1 MAALDTDL
9 DLNKL
14 QRRQVEVLTQAL
26 GQFVSLK
33 STAEGWQPVSALN
46 TVHSESVDGGDISV
60 HISRKDMQTNGKT
73 NSVYRMTASI
83 PLDADVSKDT
93 QGMFSAYLSE
103 LRDWQAVLESPGI
116 RNLWNYFISS
126 SSTLEMLDAHTRI
139 TRSELR
145 SPIPGQ
151 TSEFAH
157 SRDLL
162 MVETSLVDPTT
173 VLYVATSFPT
183 TEDDPAYLRQ
193 QPGVKRVE
201 SALWAWCVELGTPAD
216 AISVPTQRAAINE
229 PRTSTASAAVNGTAR
244 KLPRAC
250 VQVTCFLHLE
260 LKSWKSNNVLAC
272 RAATNL
278 IPALVAYLRLRGAPP
293 RLARIGPSLSLE
305 RTEWRQLSAAESVWE
320 VAYSVVARGA
330 RRHTTSDGVINQPII
345 ARILDLETTAETR
358 ATTTTT
364 VSPPQHARKV
374 SSLTTYLSSSFG
386 RQQGEASALGTY
398 TGGILRDGEEEALVA
413 MRARLSGS
421 ILELVVDGS
430 KWHGSNRHVDIR
442 FSTHGFS
449 SARQLFA
456 SIREMHSAAPELFT
470 AQQLELTWEGFKQTH
485 AGQDDELNSRRAR
498 EVERKLVDELAAV
511 QLVRCFKIRSQKSSR
526 KRYLLRI
533 LNPPIVHSNSD
544 ILSSDEDTSAVVE
557 AGNDTTASKMY
568 SVELSVSQSSEQDD
582 SPGVRVNSM
591 VIEAVPFTLDMGAS
605 TYKSEPQAASLSL
618 RKHKRKASRS
628 NILKQP
634 KPSVPHSPLVAPQ
647 LDSASLLAATPC
659 NRTPTPGYN
668 GNAVSA
674 SVSRQESVSSQLT
687 GMGEQSSRS
696 EPLDSQPGESN
707 GSLELQDIPFMRLRQ
722 ANSVPAAK
730 WVSMGTAASDAI
742 SISRAELW
750 GGKEATIDL
759 EESDSASET
768 LMNGL
773 ILRAEA
779 LVEGWTIFDVA
790 ALISSLNLTKE
801 VSGMWAESHEIE
813 QIAANA
819 SVLRCASQGT
829 WAVTARDAIVCRAWS
844 MHARSS
850 RLDIAECSVSLPS
863 SQSVPPVQAANPVRA
878 QVDLSAW
885 VLDKSN
891 LADAQTQPQQQQQQH
906 VAGGQVNN
914 GRLRSS
920 SVATMSGSPAVDAE
934 VENQRRKQH
943 VVKIT
948 HYLKYSPRGWLT
960 GSEGGAGMLRLGASM
975 GIDPQ
980 KNEKLLN
987 TLFPPIPPPGCKDA
1001 LVSNI
1006 TKLVKQLDEHG
1017 APPTAVWSRN
1027 ANVLNTDVSLNC
1039 VQFQYRMATWGS
1051 PQKWRGV
1058 SSGNSAVSSQHADR
1072 LRSDNL
1078 RSMSALPA
1086 SFEDSEF
1093 VEAEFRIEHRVW
1105 AFGSWSADSAHI
1117 DIAIE
1122 PFHATSSVACFV
1134 DPDADPHATRVR
1146 VCHHRG
1152 QLLPRVEEGGDA
1164 MEMAWPTVHVAIVRK
1179 EGRKKHRAIAEPSVK
1194 AESSLTG
1201 ARVASWSVPPRV
1213 VVNGV
1218 TARVRYLRRDIN
1230 GRSFYARCLSIA
1242 AHEIK
1247 RLARSPPSVDG
1258 LFKERLPDPELPE
1271 TEAVNVDQGRASK
1284 DTVRSVAA
1292 SHIAIQNYLVQESLS
1307 ADCRVARPNQFA
1319 DIMKGEF
1326 ARIRHEIEMLDPQSP
1341 RSRWTHLQQQD
1352 HGESRSYSAS
1362 LMTAMDEGDGWSQ
1375 QRNGEV
1381 SVFERLVADI
1391 SEQIPVTVAESV
1403 LQGVSVMQVAQLLTQ
1418 HRERQHWDRVLF
1430 GERRELEFIA
1440 DEAHAA
1446 GGVSV
1451 EHSAIHVPLLF
1462 DRRDALVVAA
1472 AEQAAYLPARQRLR
1486 NWERRQ
1492 EHDDSGRCDS
1502 TLGDYF
1508 EPTVTV
1514 VESSVP
1520 GSQPLSS
1527 VLRVQVPLYAVRIE
1541 PIDGFERARGCS
1553 YAYPSCRITVACCMD
1568 MLGTVPL
1575 PLRRSLSARV
1585 PEQHIAQLRQR
1596 LLQRPLEPWLEAPSR
1611 IRRPAPHTASECW
1624 VTGEV
1629 SEEDIDGQ
1637 LTHFYRT
1644 FDSARV
1650 ASECHDAVYMATVRL
1665 PSSSIP
1671 SDVTEG
1677 ICSLRKARGD
1687 ASATEVSAQVVP
1699 VVSDII
1705 VDARRFPHG
1714 IDVRA
1719 CMGSEHSA
1727 PMAAEHCDLDAIA
1740 SGAWTMSAPTENGTR
1755 LAVYIF
1761 ALGADH
1767 TAPLGPNK
1775 QPAVSSSCSQYLV
1788 RTVLLPA
1795 EDRRPATEQQLC
1807 TVSIRSAQYTHESAA
1822 AKLLAD
1828 AAVQPPVFC
1837 NGQRLR
1843 VHRGRPAR
1851 QALLLVL
1858 TSQNGLVAVCHECGM
1873 LGCRRVTGSRLDA
1886 YASDDAGSDCNGNLS
1901 VHSAGGLL
1909 VPPTAQSDRVTGG
1922 STASVRG
1929 RVPSAADSAAHTG
1942 SAIAALPT
1950 AIRQRTGTR
1959 LAAYSRQPTSLPDSA
1974 DKWSPDNSTRAP
1986 PSLARILLLAAFLP
2000 LRRLVIGHTRVG
2012 LLIQQ
2017 KQHQQQQPARLVKS
2031 TLALVLVL
2039 ATAYVCVR
2047 LGNAAAN
2054 ALL

>member
-1 MAALDTDL
+1 MAALDADL

-14 QRRQVEVLTQAL
+14 QRRQVEVLARAL

-33 STAEGWQPVSALN
+33 STAEGWQPASALN

-60 HISRKDMQTNGKT
+60 HISRKDMQTNGRT
-73 NSVYRMTASI
+73 SNVYRMTASI

-151 TSEFAH
+151 ASEFAH
-157 SRDLL
+157 NRDLL

-201 SALWAWCVELGTPAD
+201 SDLWAWSVELGTPAD
-216 AISVPTQRAAINE
+216 AISVPTQRAASNE
-229 PRTSTASAAVNGTAR
+229 PRAPTASTTINGTAR

-305 RTEWRQLSAAESVWE
+305 RTEWRQLSAAELVWE
-320 VAYSVVARGA
+320 AGYSVATRGA
-330 RRHTTSDGVINQPII
+330 RMPTTSDGVINQPII
-345 ARILDLETTAETR
+345 ARILDLETTSESR

-364 VSPPQHARKV
+364 TTTMSPPQHARKV

-398 TGGILRDGEEEALVA
+398 AGGILRDGEEEALVA
-413 MRARLSGS
+413 MRACLSGS

-430 KWHGSNRHVDIR
+430 KWHGDDRHVDVC
-442 FSTHGFS
+442 FSMHGVS
-449 SARQLFA
+449 SAKQLFA

-470 AQQLELTWEGFKQTH
+470 VQQLEMTWERFNQTH
-485 AGQDDELNSRRAR
+485 TGQGDGLNSRRAR
-498 EVERKLVDELAAV
+498 EIERKLVDALAAM

-533 LNPPIVHSNSD
+533 LNPPMVYSNSD
-544 ILSSDEDTSAVVE
+544 VLSSDEDISAVAE
-557 AGNDTTASKMY
+557 AGDDTTASKMY
-568 SVELSVSQSSEQDD
+568 SVELSVSQSSDQTD

-591 VIEAVPFTLDMGAS
+591 VIETVPFTLDMGAL
-605 TYKSEPQAASLSL
+605 TYKSEPQAASSSL
-618 RKHKRKASRS
+618 RKRTVKKKASRS
-628 NILKQP
+628 NTLKQP
-634 KPSVPHSPLVAPQ
+634 KPAVPHPPLVASQ
-647 LDSASLLAATPC
+647 LDSAPLLAATPC
-659 NRTPTPGYN
+659 NRTPTPDYN

-674 SVSRQESVSSQLT
+674 SVSRQASVSSQLT

-722 ANSVPAAK
+722 ASSVPAAK
-730 WVSMGTAASDAI
+730 WVSMGTAASDTI

-750 GGKEATIDL
+750 GGKEAAVDL
-759 EESDSASET
+759 EEIDSTSET
-768 LMNGL
+768 FMNGL

-790 ALISSLNLTKE
+790 ALISNLYLTKE

-829 WAVTARDAIVCRAWS
+829 WAVAARDAIVCRAWS

-850 RLDIAECSVSLPS
+850 RLDIAECSVPLPS
-863 SQSVPPVQAANPVRA
+863 SQPVPSVQAANPVRA

-891 LADAQTQPQQQQQQH
+891 LADTQPQQQH
-906 VAGGQVNN
+906 HMANGQTNN

-920 SVATMSGSPAVDAE
+920 SVTTMSGSPAVDAE

-948 HYLKYSPRGWLT
+948 HYLKYNPRGWLT

-975 GIDPQ
+975 GIDAQ

-1006 TKLVKQLDEHG
+1006 TKLVQQLDEHG
-1017 APPTAVWSRN
+1017 APPTVVWSRN

-1051 PQKWRGV
+1051 PQKWRGI

-1072 LRSDNL
+1072 LRGDNMRL
-1078 RSMSALPA
+1078 MSALPA
-1086 SFEDSEF
+1086 SFEDGEF
-1093 VEAEFRIEHRVW
+1093 VEAEFRIEHRIW

-1117 DIAIE
+1117 DITVE

-1146 VCHHRG
+1146 ICHHRG

-1179 EGRKKHRAIAEPSVK
+1179 EGRKKHRAVAESNVK
-1194 AESSLTG
+1194 AESSLAG
-1201 ARVASWSVPPRV
+1201 SRVASWSVPPRV
-1213 VVNGV
+1213 VVNGA

-1247 RLARSPPSVDG
+1247 RLARPPPPVDG

-1271 TEAVNVDQGRASK
+1271 TEAMGLDQGRASK
-1284 DTVRSVAA
+1284 DTVRSIAP
-1292 SHIAIQNYLVQESLS
+1292 SHIAIQNYSVQASLS
-1307 ADCRVARPNQFA
+1307 AGCRVARPNQFA

-1326 ARIRHEIEMLDPQSP
+1326 ARIRHEIEMLDSQSP
-1341 RSRWTHLQQQD
+1341 RSRWVHLRQQ
-1352 HGESRSYSAS
+1352 HHSESRSYSAS
-1362 LMTAMDEGDGWSQ
+1362 LMTAMDEEDGWTHQ
-1375 QRNGEV
+1375 QAGEV
-1381 SVFERLVADI
+1381 SVFERLVTNI
-1391 SEQIPVTVAESV
+1391 SDQIPVTVAESV
-1403 LQGVSVMQVAQLLTQ
+1403 IQGASVMQVAQVLTQ
-1418 HRERQHWDRVLF
+1418 RWERQHWDRVLF

-1440 DEAHAA
+1440 DQPHTA

-1472 AEQAAYLPARQRLR
+1472 VEQAAYLPARQRLR

-1492 EHDDSGRCDS
+1492 EHDGSIRCDS

-1508 EPTVTV
+1508 EPTVTL
-1514 VESSVP
+1514 VEASVP

-1527 VLRVQVPLYAVRIE
+1527 VLRVQVPLYAVRID
-1541 PIDGFERARGCS
+1541 PIDGFERARGRS
-1553 YAYPSCRITVACCMD
+1553 YAYPSCRITIACCMD

-1596 LLQRPLEPWLEAPSR
+1596 LSQRPLEPWLEAPSR
-1611 IRRPAPHTASECW
+1611 IRRPAPHTCAECW

-1687 ASATEVSAQVVP
+1687 TSAAEAYAQIVP
-1699 VVSDII
+1699 VVSDVI

-1740 SGAWTMSAPTENGTR
+1740 SGAWTMSTPTESGVR

-1761 ALGADH
+1761 ALDADH

-1775 QPAVSSSCSQYLV
+1775 QQQLAVSSSCSQYLV
-1788 RTVLLPA
+1788 RTVLLPP
-1795 EDRRPATEQQLC
+1795 EDAQPPMEQQLC
-1807 TVSIRSAQYTHESAA
+1807 TVSIRSARYTHESAA

-1873 LGCRRVTGSRLDA
+1873 LGCRRVTDSRLDA
-1886 YASDDAGSDCNGNLS
+1886 YASDDAGSDCHDNLS

-1909 VPPTAQSDRVTGG
+1909 APPAAQSDRVTGG
-1922 STASVRG
+1922 STVSVRG
-1929 RVPSAADSAAHTG
+1929 RVPSTADSAAHTG

-1959 LAAYSRQPTSLPDSA
+1959 LAAYSRQPNNLPDSA
-1974 DKWSPDNSTRAP
+1974 DKWSPDNNARAP

-2000 LRRLVIGHTRVG
+2000 LRRLVIGHTRIG

-2017 KQHQQQQPARLVKS
+2017 KQQPAYLAKS

-2039 ATAYVCVR
+2039 ATAYVCVS
-2047 LGNAAAN
+2047 LGSAAAN